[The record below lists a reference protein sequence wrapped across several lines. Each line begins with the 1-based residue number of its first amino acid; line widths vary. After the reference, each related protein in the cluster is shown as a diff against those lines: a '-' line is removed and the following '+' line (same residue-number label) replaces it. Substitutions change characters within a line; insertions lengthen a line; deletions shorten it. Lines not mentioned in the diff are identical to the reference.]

1 MLNVTKESVR
11 KEGLWKNLLVPE
23 PLGAPSGGKIG
34 SAQVQG
40 KLQEKVR
47 MLGSLDK
54 FPDCFIRAGR
64 ALPYHLLQ
72 VPYFTTERKLRLIG
86 EGS

>member
-23 PLGAPSGGKIG
+23 PLGAPSGGKTG

-40 KLQEKVR
+40 KLQKKVW
-47 MLGSLDK
+47 MSGSLGK
-54 FPDCFIRAGR
+54 FPDGFISAGR

-72 VPYFTTERKLRLIG
+72 DPTLQLRRKLRLIG
-86 EGS
+86 EGR